1 LNQILTFS
9 VFVLFQLR
17 LPHSSCSD
25 DVHLMFF
32 DWLESVGC
40 RVRDMSNPDEDELI
54 NPDPEA
60 WVQEVLS
67 QPDIKVKKI
76 VWLW

>member
-1 LNQILTFS
+1 
-9 VFVLFQLR
+9 
-17 LPHSSCSD
+17 
-25 DVHLMFF
+25 MFF